1 MKTINKIMTEIE
13 KAEAE
18 ASEIIAQAEN
28 EAMLTAKS
36 VSEEMETVTKS
47 ALDEGKKY
55 VSQKIAEATAKA
67 DVMANALLTER
78 KKEDDKLVENA
89 RKNLDKAVDVIVKD
103 FFSY

>member
-1 MKTINKIMTEIE
+1 MKTINEIMTEIE

-55 VSQKIAEATAKA
+55 VSQKIAEANAKA
-67 DVMANALLTER
+67 DVMANNLLIER
-78 KKEDDKLVENA
+78 KKEDDKLIENA